1 MPGAKEEER
10 KWSPLRKRA
19 ERREK
24 REGMVPQRV
33 GTVGSG
39 SDGAHVRSGHDF
51 QRCSETSSSRLNPSL
66 AKRQEGGGWQGR
78 RHSIQLC
85 SRQRELQRWQI
96 SKDRQTQTTAGREA
110 ARHRKRHEAVSIVP
124 QRPRVVP
131 PSQRGFADG
140 LHQRVRPARHSV
152 AAPRSAAIP
161 SDRNEI
167 IACQ

>member
-85 SRQRELQRWQI
+85 SRQRELQRWQR

-110 ARHRKRHEAVSIVP
+110 ARHRKRHEEGRV
-124 QRPRVVP
+124 QRP
-131 PSQRGFADG
+131 G
-140 LHQRVRPARHSV
+140 LIS
-152 AAPRSAAIP
+152 SAGLLVLCRRA
-161 SDRNEI
+161 SSLSANWR
-167 IACQ
+167 AL

>member
-1 MPGAKEEER
+1 MPGAKDEER
-10 KWSPLRKRA
+10 KWSPLRKKA
-19 ERREK
+19 ERRKK
-24 REGMVPQRV
+24 REEMVPQRV

-51 QRCSETSSSRLNPSL
+51 QRSSETSSARLNPSL

-85 SRQRELQRWQI
+85 SRQRELQRWQR

-131 PSQRGFADG
+131 PSRRGFADG
-140 LHQRVRPARHSV
+140 LLVPLAHVLMRTPC
-152 AAPRSAAIP
+152 
-161 SDRNEI
+161 DE
-167 IACQ
+167 

>member
-1 MPGAKEEER
+1 MSRVSDSTLWLEVSRHYNHKEMQ
-10 KWSPLRKRA
+10 STS
-19 ERREK
+19 RREK
-24 REGMVPQRV
+24 KEDGSRETKPLWR
-33 GTVGSG
+33 
-39 SDGAHVRSGHDF
+39 
-51 QRCSETSSSRLNPSL
+51 ETT
-66 AKRQEGGGWQGR
+66 G
-78 RHSIQLC
+78 SIQLC
-85 SRQRELQRWQI
+85 SRQREPQRWQR

-131 PSQRGFADG
+131 PSRRGFADGLHQRVRPARHSVAAPCSAG